1 MITESGR
8 SLGEGNGNPLQL
20 LLPGRSHGQG
30 SLVGYSPW
38 GFKES
43 YVSEPLTLT
52 SSKAYFVKK
61 KRAKLDLIK
70 TPNFFTSKENEKGT
84 SGGLVV
90 KTLRFQCKGLRFNL

>member
-1 MITESGR
+1 MIPESGR
-8 SLGEGNGNPLQL
+8 SPGEGNGNPVQL
-20 LLPGRSHGQG
+20 LLPGRSHGWR

-43 YVSEPLTLT
+43 NVSEPLTMT

-61 KRAKLDLIK
+61 ERAKLDLIK

-84 SGGLVV
+84 SGGPVV
-90 KTLRFQCKGLRFNL
+90 KTLSFQCKGLRFNL